1 MQTEP
6 ENIRPDL
13 ERLHNEDVE
22 LTRSLVKNAI
32 RDAIEA
38 WVPADAVKD
47 AIILELI
54 DFVGR
59 YETSEKTA
67 DRLDALA
74 ALLRGSDAIR
84 Q

>member
-1 MQTEP
+1 M
-6 ENIRPDL
+6 RPDI
-13 ERLHNEDVE
+13 ERLHNHDVE
-22 LTRSLVKNAI
+22 LTRSLVKSALK
-32 RDAIEA
+32 DAIEA

-59 YETSEKTA
+59 YEISAQTA

-74 ALLRGSDAIR
+74 QLLRNAKTVR